1 MAGFTVSEW
10 ISRTPQEVFDFICA
24 PGNAPKVVPS
34 VKSMIKIT
42 EGPTGV
48 GTRYRETRLMR
59 GKEADAELEIVAFEP
74 GRTYAVSNVTQ
85 GIESIYRY
93 SFQPE
98 ADGTRVELVCEVTA
112 GGVKKLLLPLVVSE
126 LKKEDGDHLQ
136 RLKAAMDS

>member
-10 ISRTPQEVFDFICA
+10 ISRTPHEVFDFISA

-59 GKEADAELEIVAFEP
+59 GKEADAELEIVEFEP

>member
-10 ISRTPQEVFDFICA
+10 ISRTPQEVFDFISA